1 MCKRSIFLSLIVILM
16 LSLCLT
22 NINAKT
28 LEIDANLFNSNNSDF
43 VPLKD
48 VFEGLGWNYNFSY
61 KTGDIKII
69 KDKTTIDLK
78 LGSQKAYKNGNL
90 IDLSFA
96 PQIINNQIFVPQSF
110 IIDALNYDINLI
122 DNKMIISNEL
132 KVHFIDV
139 GQADSILI
147 QTPSGLNMLI
157 DAGETKSGAILAY
170 LKGLNINR
178 LDYVVATHPHE
189 DHISEMHRIIDN
201 FDIGK
206 FYMPN
211 VGNWTV
217 EYKNMIKSLNNKGIK
232 SLEAKAFVNLNLGSN
247 IRCEIISPSS
257 NNYGDN
263 LNNWSA
269 VIRLSY
275 GNTSFLFTGDA
286 EALAEKEMINNKF
299 NLKSTVLKVSHH
311 GDRNATCDE
320 FLQAVKPS
328 IAIISAPES
337 SVWGHPHQEVMER
350 LIKNNILIYQTS
362 KSGNIVLTS
371 DSKNISIST
380 SK

>member
-1 MCKRSIFLSLIVILM
+1 MRKRSIFLSLIVILM

-78 LGSQKAYKNGNL
+78 LGFQKAYKNGNL

-110 IIDALNYDINLI
+110 IIDTLNYDINLI
-122 DNKMIISNEL
+122 DNKMIVSNEL

-350 LIKNNILIYQTS
+350 LIKNNILVYQTS

>member
-48 VFEGLGWNYNFSY
+48 VFEGLGWNFNFSY

-122 DNKMIISNEL
+122 DNKMIVSNEL

-211 VGNWTV
+211 VSNWTV
-217 EYKNMIKSLNNKGIK
+217 E
-232 SLEAKAFVNLNLGSN
+232 
-247 IRCEIISPSS
+247 
-257 NNYGDN
+257 
-263 LNNWSA
+263 
-269 VIRLSY
+269 
-275 GNTSFLFTGDA
+275 
-286 EALAEKEMINNKF
+286 
-299 NLKSTVLKVSHH
+299 
-311 GDRNATCDE
+311 
-320 FLQAVKPS
+320 
-328 IAIISAPES
+328 
-337 SVWGHPHQEVMER
+337 
-350 LIKNNILIYQTS
+350 
-362 KSGNIVLTS
+362 
-371 DSKNISIST
+371 
-380 SK
+380 